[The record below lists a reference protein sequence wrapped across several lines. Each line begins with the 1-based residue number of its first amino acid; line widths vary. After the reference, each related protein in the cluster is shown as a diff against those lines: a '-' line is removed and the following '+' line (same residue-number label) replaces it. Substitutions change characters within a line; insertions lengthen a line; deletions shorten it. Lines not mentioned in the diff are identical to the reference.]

1 MADTSNATT
10 GYADV
15 NGAKLYY
22 EVAGEG
28 HPLVFLHAGI
38 ANLHMWD
45 DQFSAFADRFR
56 VVRYDHRGFGE
67 SRAPAGP
74 ASAAGDVFG
83 MLRFLN
89 IDKTYLVGC
98 SMGGGMALDFTLA
111 HPEMVDGL
119 VLVGPGISG
128 MPDDGNDPLQETW
141 KEIQAAAKAGDYD
154 KANEL
159 ELRVWVDGLGRT
171 PDQVNPAYRA
181 KASAMNRALY
191 DHEDEMSAIEWQPA
205 DPPAY
210 PRLETVSAPTLLIV
224 GDRDVPD
231 IQQAVDVLAARIPGA
246 KKVVLHDTA
255 HLPSMELP
263 DQFNQVL
270 GDFLSSLNSPK

>member
-1 MADTSNATT
+1 MADAAHVTT

-15 NGAKLYY
+15 NGAQLYY

-45 DQFSAFADRFR
+45 DQVSAFADRYR
-56 VVRYDHRGFGE
+56 VVCYDHRSFGQ

-74 ASAAGDVFG
+74 ASAVNDVYGIFK
-83 MLRFLN
+83 FFN
-89 IDKTYLVGC
+89 IDKAYLVGC

-119 VLVGPGISG
+119 VLVGPGVSG
-128 MPDDGNDPLQETW
+128 MPDEGDEPSIWN
-141 KEIQAAAKAGDYD
+141 EIVAASKAGDFD
-154 KANEL
+154 TANEL
-159 ELRVWVDGLGRT
+159 EMRLWVDGTDRA
-171 PDQVNPAYRA
+171 PDQVDPAYRA

-191 DHEDEMSAIEWQPA
+191 DHDAEMRAVEWQPA

-210 PRLETVSAPTLLIV
+210 PRLETVTTPTLLII
-224 GDRDVPD
+224 GDRDVAD
-231 IQQAVDVLAARIPGA
+231 IQKSVDVLAERIPNA
-246 KKVVLHDTA
+246 KKVVMHDTA

-263 DQFNQVL
+263 SQFNQIL
-270 GDFLSSLNSPK
+270 GEFLSGLK

>member
-1 MADTSNATT
+1 MAEAGNVTT

-22 EVAGEG
+22 EVVGEG

-45 DQFSAFADRFR
+45 DQVRAFSDRYR
-56 VVRYDHRGFGE
+56 VVRYDHRSFGE

-74 ASAAGDVFG
+74 ASSADDVYG
-83 MLRFLN
+83 MFKFLN
-89 IDKTYLVGC
+89 IDKAYLVGC

-111 HPEMVDGL
+111 HPEMVDAL
-119 VLVGPGISG
+119 VLSGPGVSG
-128 MPDDGNDPLQETW
+128 MPDEENDPLEATW
-141 KEIQAAAKAGDYD
+141 QEIQAAAKAGDYD

-159 ELRVWVDGLGRT
+159 ELRVWVDGMGRT
-171 PDQVNPAYRA
+171 PDQVDPAYRA

-191 DHEDEMSAIEWQPA
+191 DHDTEMNAVEWQPA
-205 DPPAY
+205 EPPAY
-210 PRLETVSAPTLLIV
+210 SRLETVTAPTLVIV
-224 GDRDVPD
+224 GDRDAPD
-231 IQQAVDVLAARIPGA
+231 ILHAVDVLAARIPNA
-246 KKVVLHDTA
+246 KKVVMRNTA

-263 DQFNQVL
+263 DEFNQIL
-270 GDFLSSLNSPK
+270 SDFLNSLG

>member
-1 MADTSNATT
+1 MAETGNVTT

-22 EVAGEG
+22 EVTGEG
-28 HPLVFLHAGI
+28 HPLVFLHAGV

-45 DQFSAFADRFR
+45 DQVSAFSDRYR
-56 VVRYDHRGFGE
+56 VVRYDHRSFGQ
-67 SRAPAGP
+67 SSAPAGP
-74 ASAAGDVFG
+74 ASSADDVYG
-83 MLRFLN
+83 MFKSLN
-89 IDKTYLVGC
+89 IGKAYLVGC

-111 HPEMVDGL
+111 HPEMVDAL
-119 VLVGPGISG
+119 VLSGPGVSG
-128 MPDDGNDPLQETW
+128 MPDEENDPLADTW
-141 KEIQAAAKAGDYD
+141 QEIQAAAKAGDHD

-159 ELRVWVDGLGRT
+159 EMRVWVDGMGRT
-171 PDQVNPAYRA
+171 PDQVDPAYRG

-191 DHEDEMSAIEWQPA
+191 DHDAEMNAVEWQPA

-210 PRLETVSAPTLLIV
+210 SRLEQVIAPTLLIV

-231 IQQAVDVLAARIPGA
+231 IQHAVDVLAARIPNA
-246 KKVVLHDTA
+246 KKVVMHDTA

-263 DQFNQVL
+263 DEFNQIL
-270 GDFLSSLNSPK
+270 GDFLNSLS

>member
-1 MADTSNATT
+1 MADAAHVTT

-15 NGAKLYY
+15 NGAQLYY

-45 DQFSAFADRFR
+45 DQVSAFADRYR
-56 VVRYDHRGFGE
+56 VVCYDHRSFGQ

-74 ASAAGDVFG
+74 ASAVNDVYGIFK
-83 MLRFLN
+83 FFN
-89 IDKTYLVGC
+89 IDKAYLVGC

-111 HPEMVDGL
+111 HPEMVNGL
-119 VLVGPGISG
+119 VLVGPGVSG
-128 MPDDGNDPLQETW
+128 MPDEGDEPSIWN
-141 KEIQAAAKAGDYD
+141 EIVVASKAGDFD
-154 KANEL
+154 TANEL
-159 ELRVWVDGLGRT
+159 EMRLWVDGTDRA
-171 PDQVNPAYRA
+171 PDQVDPAYRA

-191 DHEDEMSAIEWQPA
+191 DHDAEMRAVEWQPA

-210 PRLETVSAPTLLIV
+210 PRLETVTTPTLLII
-224 GDRDVPD
+224 GDRDVAD
-231 IQQAVDVLAARIPGA
+231 IQKSVDVLAERIPNA
-246 KKVVLHDTA
+246 KKVVMHDTA

-263 DQFNQVL
+263 SQFNQIL
-270 GDFLSSLNSPK
+270 GEFLSGLK

>member
-1 MADTSNATT
+1 MADTGNVTT
-10 GYADV
+10 GYADI

-45 DQFSAFADRFR
+45 DQVRAFSDRYC
-56 VVRYDHRGFGE
+56 VVRYDHRSFGE
-67 SRAPAGP
+67 SRAPAGQ
-74 ASAAGDVFG
+74 ASSADDVYG
-83 MLRFLN
+83 MFKFLK
-89 IDKTYLVGC
+89 IDKAYLVGC

-111 HPEMVDGL
+111 HPETVDAL
-119 VLVGPGISG
+119 VLSGPGVSG
-128 MPDDGNDPLQETW
+128 MPDEENDPLEATWQE
-141 KEIQAAAKAGDYD
+141 IRDAAKAGDYD

-159 ELRVWVDGLGRT
+159 ELRVWVDGMGRA
-171 PDQVNPAYRA
+171 PDQVDPAYRA

-191 DHEDEMSAIEWQPA
+191 DHDTEMNAVEWQPA

-210 PRLETVSAPTLLIV
+210 SRLETITAPTLVIV

-231 IQQAVDVLAARIPGA
+231 ILHAVDVLAARIPNA
-246 KKVVLHDTA
+246 KKVVMPNTA
-255 HLPSMELP
+255 HLPNMEQP
-263 DQFNQVL
+263 EEFNQIL
-270 GDFLSSLNSPK
+270 GDFLNSLG